1 MALKLIC
8 GCLLAVALLGCFAL
22 NEDNSEINKFEWA
35 PIPQLPQSLPWQSQP
50 QPSWPQWTPKQPPKK
65 PSWPNQAPQQ
75 PPQPQFPQKPQQ
87 SQHPQSPQKLQQS
100 PQPQFPQKPQQSPQP
115 QFPQKPQQSPQPQF
129 PQKPQQSPQPQ
140 FPQKPQQSPQP
151 QFPQMPQQSPQ
162 PQSPQ
167 KPPQNNPQ
175 QSPLPPRKNPQQ
187 AVQPKKPQRPTE
199 AFHSCEVAEQYKIQC
214 GAPDIDTSHCNAI
227 NCCFDGRMCYYGK
240 SVTLQCTKDG
250 QFIVVV
256 ARDATLPNL
265 DLESITMLGR
275 DQDCNPVGTTSAF
288 AIYQFPVTAC
298 GTVMMEEPGVI
309 IYQNRMSSSFEVAI
323 GQNGAI
329 TRDSSFQLICQ
340 CRYTGISVEALI
352 IEVQLVPPPP
362 PVAALGPLNVEL
374 RLGNGICTT
383 KGCFEQD
390 VAYSSFYLDS
400 DYPVKKVLRDPVY
413 VEIRILERTDPNLV
427 LTLGR
432 CWATTDPFPYSF
444 PQWDLLIDG
453 CPYRDDH
460 YMTALI
466 PVGALSGLQFPSHYR
481 RFVFKMFTFVGTGSP
496 SNPVN
501 SARKHN
507 SDPQVM
513 VPLQV
518 KVYIHC
524 NTAVCQPSP
533 ANNCEPRCSRKRRDV
548 LASVQRNSR
557 AETTV
562 VSSQEMI
569 IIDPSQRI

>member
-8 GCLLAVALLGCFAL
+8 GCLLAVALLGCFAF
-22 NEDNSEINKFEWA
+22 DDGVK
-35 PIPQLPQSLPWQSQP
+35 
-50 QPSWPQWTPKQPPKK
+50 
-65 PSWPNQAPQQ
+65 PQQ
-75 PPQPQFPQKPQQ
+75 PPQPPFPQKPQQ
-87 SQHPQSPQKLQQS
+87 P
-100 PQPQFPQKPQQSPQP
+100 PQPLFSQKPQQPLQPPFPQKPQQPLQPPQKHP
-115 QFPQKPQQSPQPQF
+115 QQLLQPNKPQQ
-129 PQKPQQSPQPQ
+129 
-140 FPQKPQQSPQP
+140 
-151 QFPQMPQQSPQ
+151 
-162 PQSPQ
+162 
-167 KPPQNNPQ
+167 
-175 QSPLPPRKNPQQ
+175 
-187 AVQPKKPQRPTE
+187 PTE

-214 GAPDIDTSHCNAI
+214 GAPDIDASQCNAI

-240 SVTLQCTKDG
+240 SVTLQCTVDG

-265 DLESITMLGR
+265 DLESVTLLGS
-275 DQDCNPVGTTSAF
+275 DPACSPVGTTSAF

-298 GTVMMEEPGVI
+298 GTVMTEEPGVI

-374 RLGNGICTT
+374 RLGNGICTA
-383 KGCFEQD
+383 KGCLEQD
-390 VAYSSFYLDS
+390 VAYSSFYLVS
-400 DYPVKKVLRDPVY
+400 DYPIKKVLRDPVY

-432 CWATTDPFPYSF
+432 CWATADPSPYSL

-453 CPYRDDH
+453 CLYRDDN

-466 PVGALSGLQFPSHYR
+466 PVDASSGLQFPSHYR

-496 SNPVN
+496 SAPAD
-501 SARKHN
+501 SAKGHP

-524 NTAVCQPSP
+524 NTAVCQPSL

-562 VSSQEMI
+562 VSSQELI